1 MSGFDW
7 DRKGPPRPGS
17 GSVDH
22 PRGIERPYTPPKS
35 EKEQRELAKHR
46 REEAV
51 ARGRAIR
58 RAELREFLRRHGQ
71 EIPPSLRET

>member
-22 PRGIERPYTPPKS
+22 PGGIERPYVHKTDA
-35 EKEQRELAKHR
+35 EKRERREQLAKER
-46 REEAV
+46 QERAK
-51 ARGRAIR
+51 AIR
-58 RAELREFLRRHGQ
+58 DAEWQARFGTNC
-71 EIPPSLRET
+71 PY